1 MNKDLSKEYKEA
13 VMNDLPDLWGRIEA
27 AIDAEEN
34 AKTDGNETPAS
45 NVINFSKSENDT
57 VNTAN
62 KYAVNAYD
70 NEPVKGQTQKK
81 KKFRIPAWV
90 FVAVPSAAI
99 LLLVII
105 PVGFMMMLGGLGSK
119 MAAPTTTANYAFDAS
134 PAATTTTAE
143 AATEYYDAAATWD
156 EPAVSA
162 ETEYWDDDYSENT
175 KQNASA
181 TYDYTTG
188 DGKLEGLDGI
198 IQNLDG
204 INNFDGT
211 KSDSAT
217 SLAPTEREAD
227 SRVINDGVKIKFLSV
242 YENDEG
248 KKLAEVEIVGVYGG
262 YFEAPEGF
270 DGFEKGETI
279 TAYLK
284 PDFKDVDFTEDSEYD
299 CIINYVPDDEIG
311 YEIELKTPSRTEGY

>member
-34 AKTDGNETPAS
+34 AKTNGNETPAS
-45 NVINFSKSENDT
+45 NVINFSKPENNT

-70 NEPVKGQTQKK
+70 NEPVKAQTQKK

-105 PVGFMMMLGGLGSK
+105 PVGFMMMLSGMGSK
-119 MAAPTTTANYAFDAS
+119 MSAPTTTANFAYDAS
-134 PAATTTTAE
+134 PAAPTSTAE

-156 EPAVSA
+156 EPAVSEEA
-162 ETEYWDDDYSENT
+162 EYWNEDSTQEY
-175 KQNASA
+175 KNAVSD
-181 TYDYTTG
+181 YDYTLG
-188 DGKLEGLDGI
+188 QDKLEGLQG
-198 IQNLDG
+198 LME
-204 INNFDGT
+204 NFDGT

-248 KKLAEVEIVGVYGG
+248 KKMADVEIVGVYGG

-284 PDFKDVDFTEDSEYD
+284 PDFKDVDFTEDAEYD
-299 CIINYVPDDEIG
+299 CIINYVPDDEIC
-311 YEIELKTPSRTEGY
+311 YEIELKKPSRTED

>member
-45 NVINFSKSENDT
+45 NVIIFSKPENNT

-105 PVGFMMMLGGLGSK
+105 PVGFMMMLGGMGSK
-119 MAAPTTTANYAFDAS
+119 MSAPTTTANYAYDAS

-143 AATEYYDAAATWD
+143 AATDYYDAAATWD
-156 EPAVSA
+156 EPAES
-162 ETEYWDDDYSENT
+162 ESTEYYEEDSTQEYKNAVSDYDFT
-175 KQNASA
+175 LGQ
-181 TYDYTTG
+181 D
-188 DGKLEGLDGI
+188 KLEGLQG
-198 IQNLDG
+198 LME
-204 INNFDGT
+204 NFDGT
-211 KSDSAT
+211 KSDSTT
-217 SLAPTEREAD
+217 SLAPTEAEAD
-227 SRVINDGVKIKFLSV
+227 SRVINDGVMVKFLSV

-270 DGFEKGETI
+270 GGFEKGETI
-279 TAYLK
+279 TAYIK

-299 CIINYVPDDEIG
+299 CIINYVPEDEIG
-311 YEIELKTPSRTEGY
+311 YEIELKTPSGTEDY

>member
-45 NVINFSKSENDT
+45 NVINFNKPENNT

-70 NEPVKGQTQKK
+70 NEPVKAQTQKK

-105 PVGFMMMLGGLGSK
+105 PVGFMMMLGGMGSK
-119 MAAPTTTANYAFDAS
+119 MSAPTTTANYAYDAS

-143 AATEYYDAAATWD
+143 AATDYYDAAATWD
-156 EPAVSA
+156 EPAVS
-162 ETEYWDDDYSENT
+162 ESTEYYEEDSTQEY
-175 KQNASA
+175 KNAVSD
-181 TYDYTTG
+181 YDYTLG
-188 DGKLEGLDGI
+188 QDKLEGLQG
-198 IQNLDG
+198 LME
-204 INNFDGT
+204 NFDGT

-248 KKLAEVEIVGVYGG
+248 KKMADVEIVGVYGG

-284 PDFKDVDFTEDSEYD
+284 PDFKDVDFTEDAEYD
-299 CIINYVPDDEIG
+299 CIINYVPDDEIC
-311 YEIELKTPSRTEGY
+311 YEIELKKPSRTED

>member
-45 NVINFSKSENDT
+45 NVINFNKPENNT

-70 NEPVKGQTQKK
+70 NEPVKAQTPKK
-81 KKFRIPAWV
+81 KKFRIPGWV

-105 PVGFMMMLGGLGSK
+105 PVGFMMMLGGMGSK
-119 MAAPTTTANYAFDAS
+119 MSAPTTTANYACDAS

-156 EPAVSA
+156 EPAVSEEA
-162 ETEYWDDDYSENT
+162 EYRDEDYSENT

-188 DGKLEGLDGI
+188 DSKLEGLDGI
-198 IQNLDG
+198 MQ
-204 INNFDGT
+204 NFDGT

-217 SLAPTEREAD
+217 TLAPTEAEVV
-227 SRVINDGVKIKFLSV
+227 SRVINDSVTIRFLSV

-248 KKLAEVEIVGVYGG
+248 KKLADVEIVGVYGD
-262 YFEAPEGF
+262 YFVTPEDF
-270 DGFEKGETI
+270 DGFEEGEAI

-284 PDFKDVDFTEDSEYD
+284 PDFKDVDFGEDEEYN

-311 YEIELKTPSRTEGY
+311 YEIEFRTAERD

>member
-45 NVINFSKSENDT
+45 NVINFNKPENNT

-70 NEPVKGQTQKK
+70 NEPVKAQTQKK

-105 PVGFMMMLGGLGSK
+105 PVGFMMMLGGMGSK
-119 MAAPTTTANYAFDAS
+119 MSAPTTTANYAYDAS

-143 AATEYYDAAATWD
+143 AATDYYDAAATWD
-156 EPAVSA
+156 EPAVSEEA
-162 ETEYWDDDYSENT
+162 EYWNEDSTQEY
-175 KQNASA
+175 KNAVSD
-181 TYDYTTG
+181 YDYTLG
-188 DGKLEGLDGI
+188 QDKLEGLQG
-198 IQNLDG
+198 LME
-204 INNFDGT
+204 NFDGT

-248 KKLAEVEIVGVYGG
+248 KKMADVEIVGVYGG

-284 PDFKDVDFTEDSEYD
+284 PDFKDVDFTEDAEYD
-299 CIINYVPDDEIG
+299 CIINYVPDDEIC
-311 YEIELKTPSRTEGY
+311 YEIELKKPSRTED

>member
-45 NVINFSKSENDT
+45 NVINFSKPENNT

-70 NEPVKGQTQKK
+70 NEPVKGHTQKK

-105 PVGFMMMLGGLGSK
+105 PVGFMMMLGGMGSK
-119 MAAPTTTANYAFDAS
+119 MSAPTTTANFAYDAS
-134 PAATTTTAE
+134 PAAPTSTAE

-156 EPAVSA
+156 EPAVS
-162 ETEYWDDDYSENT
+162 ESTEYYEEDSTQEYKNAVSDYDFT
-175 KQNASA
+175 LGQ
-181 TYDYTTG
+181 D
-188 DGKLEGLDGI
+188 KLEGLQG
-198 IQNLDG
+198 LME
-204 INNFDGT
+204 NFDGT

-248 KKLAEVEIVGVYGG
+248 KKMADVEIVGVYGG
-262 YFEAPEGF
+262 YFEASEGF

-311 YEIELKTPSRTEGY
+311 YEIELKTPSRTEDY

>member
-45 NVINFSKSENDT
+45 NVINFSKPENNT

-105 PVGFMMMLGGLGSK
+105 PVGFMMMLGGMGSK
-119 MAAPTTTANYAFDAS
+119 MSAPTTTANYAYDAS
-134 PAATTTTAE
+134 PASTTTTAE
-143 AATEYYDAAATWD
+143 AATDYYDAAATWD
-156 EPAVSA
+156 EPAVSEA
-162 ETEYWDDDYSENT
+162 TEYYEEDSTQEYKNAVSDYDFT
-175 KQNASA
+175 LGQ
-181 TYDYTTG
+181 D
-188 DGKLEGLDGI
+188 KLEGLQG
-198 IQNLDG
+198 LME
-204 INNFDGT
+204 NFDGT

-248 KKLAEVEIVGVYGG
+248 KKMADVEIVGVYGG

-284 PDFKDVDFTEDSEYD
+284 PDFKDVDFTEDAEYD
-299 CIINYVPDDEIG
+299 CIINYVPDDEIC
-311 YEIELKTPSRTEGY
+311 YEIELKKPSRTED

>member
-45 NVINFSKSENDT
+45 NVINFSKPENNT
-57 VNTAN
+57 VN

-105 PVGFMMMLGGLGSK
+105 PVGFMMMLGGMGSK
-119 MAAPTTTANYAFDAS
+119 MSAPTTTANYACDAS

-143 AATEYYDAAATWD
+143 AATDYYDAAATWD
-156 EPAVSA
+156 EPAVS
-162 ETEYWDDDYSENT
+162 ESTEYYEEDSTQEY
-175 KQNASA
+175 KNAVSD
-181 TYDYTTG
+181 YDYTLG
-188 DGKLEGLDGI
+188 QDKLEGLQG
-198 IQNLDG
+198 LME
-204 INNFDGT
+204 NFDGT

-227 SRVINDGVKIKFLSV
+227 SRVINDGVKIIFLSV

-248 KKLAEVEIVGVYGG
+248 KKMADVEIVGVYGG

-284 PDFKDVDFTEDSEYD
+284 PDFKDVDFTEDAEYD
-299 CIINYVPDDEIG
+299 CIINYVPDDEIC
-311 YEIELKTPSRTEGY
+311 YEIELKKPSRTED

>member
-45 NVINFSKSENDT
+45 NVINFNKPENNT

-70 NEPVKGQTQKK
+70 NEPVKAQTQKK

-105 PVGFMMMLGGLGSK
+105 PVGFMMMLGGMGSK
-119 MAAPTTTANYAFDAS
+119 MSAPTTTANYAYDAS

-143 AATEYYDAAATWD
+143 AATDYYDAAATWD
-156 EPAVSA
+156 EPAVSEEA
-162 ETEYWDDDYSENT
+162 EYWNEDSTQEY
-175 KQNASA
+175 KNAVSD
-181 TYDYTTG
+181 YDYTLG
-188 DGKLEGLDGI
+188 QDKLEGLQG
-198 IQNLDG
+198 LME
-204 INNFDGT
+204 NFDGT

-248 KKLAEVEIVGVYGG
+248 KKMADVEIVGVYGG
-262 YFEAPEGF
+262 YFVAPEGF

-299 CIINYVPDDEIG
+299 CIINYVPDDEIC
-311 YEIELKTPSRTEGY
+311 YEIELKKPSRTED

>member
-34 AKTDGNETPAS
+34 AKKDGNETPAS
-45 NVINFSKSENDT
+45 NVINFSKPENNT

-105 PVGFMMMLGGLGSK
+105 PVGFMMMLGGMGSK
-119 MAAPTTTANYAFDAS
+119 MSAPTTTANYAYDAS
-134 PAATTTTAE
+134 PASTTTTAE
-143 AATEYYDAAATWD
+143 AATDYYDAAATWD
-156 EPAVSA
+156 EPAVS
-162 ETEYWDDDYSENT
+162 ESTEYYEEDSTQEY
-175 KQNASA
+175 KNAVSD
-181 TYDYTTG
+181 YDYTLG
-188 DGKLEGLDGI
+188 QDKLEGLQG
-198 IQNLDG
+198 LME
-204 INNFDGT
+204 NFDGT

-248 KKLAEVEIVGVYGG
+248 KKMADVEIVGVYGG

-284 PDFKDVDFTEDSEYD
+284 PDFKDVDYTEDSEYD

-311 YEIELKTPSRTEGY
+311 YEIELKTPYRTEDY

>member
-27 AIDAEEN
+27 TIDAEEN

-45 NVINFSKSENDT
+45 NVINFSKPENNT
-57 VNTAN
+57 VN

-105 PVGFMMMLGGLGSK
+105 PVGFMMMLGGMGSK
-119 MAAPTTTANYAFDAS
+119 MSAPTTTANFAYDAS
-134 PAATTTTAE
+134 PTAPTSTAE

-156 EPAVSA
+156 EPAVS
-162 ETEYWDDDYSENT
+162 ESTEYYEEDSTQEY
-175 KQNASA
+175 KNAVSD
-181 TYDYTTG
+181 YDYTLG
-188 DGKLEGLDGI
+188 QDKLEGLQG
-198 IQNLDG
+198 LME
-204 INNFDGT
+204 NFDGT

-248 KKLAEVEIVGVYGG
+248 KKMADVEIVGVYGG

-284 PDFKDVDFTEDSEYD
+284 PDFKDVDFTEDAEYD
-299 CIINYVPDDEIG
+299 CIINYVPNDEIC
-311 YEIELKTPSRTEGY
+311 YEIELKKPSRTED

>member
-34 AKTDGNETPAS
+34 AKTNGNETPAS
-45 NVINFSKSENDT
+45 TVINFNKPENNT

-70 NEPVKGQTQKK
+70 NEPVKAQTQKK

-105 PVGFMMMLGGLGSK
+105 PVGFMMMLGGMGSK
-119 MAAPTTTANYAFDAS
+119 MSAPTTTANFAYDAS
-134 PAATTTTAE
+134 PAAPTSTAE

-156 EPAVSA
+156 EPTVSESTEYYEEDSTQEYKNAVS
-162 ETEYWDDDYSENT
+162 D
-175 KQNASA
+175 
-181 TYDYTTG
+181 YDYTLG
-188 DGKLEGLDGI
+188 QDKLEGLQG
-198 IQNLDG
+198 LME
-204 INNFDGT
+204 NFDGT

-227 SRVINDGVKIKFLSV
+227 SRVINDSVTIRFLSV

-248 KKLAEVEIVGVYGG
+248 KKLADVEIVGVYGD
-262 YFEAPEGF
+262 YFVTPEDF
-270 DGFEKGETI
+270 DGFEEGEAI

-284 PDFKDVDFTEDSEYD
+284 PDFKDADFTEGEEYN

-311 YEIELKTPSRTEGY
+311 YEIEFKTPSRTEDY

>member
-45 NVINFSKSENDT
+45 NVINFSKPENNT
-57 VNTAN
+57 VN

-105 PVGFMMMLGGLGSK
+105 PVGFMMMLGGMGSK
-119 MAAPTTTANYAFDAS
+119 MSAPTTTANYACDAS

-143 AATEYYDAAATWD
+143 AATDYYDAAATWD
-156 EPAVSA
+156 EPAVS
-162 ETEYWDDDYSENT
+162 ESTEYYEEDSTQEY
-175 KQNASA
+175 KNAVSD
-181 TYDYTTG
+181 YDYTLG
-188 DGKLEGLDGI
+188 QDKLEGLQG
-198 IQNLDG
+198 LME
-204 INNFDGT
+204 NFDGT

-248 KKLAEVEIVGVYGG
+248 KKMADVEIVGVYGG

-284 PDFKDVDFTEDSEYD
+284 PDFKDVDFTEDAEYD
-299 CIINYVPDDEIG
+299 CIINYVPDDEIC
-311 YEIELKTPSRTEGY
+311 YEIELKKPSRTED

>member
-45 NVINFSKSENDT
+45 NVINYSKPENNT

-119 MAAPTTTANYAFDAS
+119 MAAPTTTANYACDAS

-143 AATEYYDAAATWD
+143 AATDYYDAAATWD
-156 EPAVSA
+156 EPAES
-162 ETEYWDDDYSENT
+162 ESTEYYEEDSTQEYKNAVSDYDFT
-175 KQNASA
+175 LGQ
-181 TYDYTTG
+181 D
-188 DGKLEGLDGI
+188 KLEGLQG
-198 IQNLDG
+198 LME
-204 INNFDGT
+204 NFDGT

-217 SLAPTEREAD
+217 SLAPAEREAD
-227 SRVINDGVKIKFLSV
+227 SRVINDGVMVKFLSV

-279 TAYLK
+279 TAYIK

-299 CIINYVPDDEIG
+299 CIINYVPEDEIG
-311 YEIELKTPSRTEGY
+311 YEIELKTPSGTEDY